1 MWDWDSKKPLPQVNL
16 NKPVPGVLPKGYAA
30 LSGESVTCS
39 FCGVEH
45 GTLQQDLPDTSY
57 IGHQGTPSRSY
68 AGTGTYVA
76 FNVVSN
82 CCPNMSFD
90 KYDPWT
96 SFTMIHVKDRG
107 WV

>member
-1 MWDWDSKKPLPQVNL
+1 LPQVNL
-16 NKPVPGVLPKGYAA
+16 NAPVLGSLPKGYAA
-30 LSGESVTCS
+30 LKGESATCS

-45 GTLQQDLPDTSY
+45 GTLKQDLPDVNF
-57 IGHQGTPSRSY
+57 IGHQGVPSRSY
-68 AGTGTYVA
+68 AGTGTYVD
-76 FNVVSN
+76 FNATGN

-96 SFTMIHVKDRG
+96 SFTLIHVKGRG